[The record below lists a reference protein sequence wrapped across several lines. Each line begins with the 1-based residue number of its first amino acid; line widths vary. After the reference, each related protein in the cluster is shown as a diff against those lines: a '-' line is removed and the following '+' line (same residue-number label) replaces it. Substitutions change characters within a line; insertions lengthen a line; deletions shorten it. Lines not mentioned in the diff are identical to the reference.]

1 MKQPLSGIGGR
12 EKRGDEDDFVEQD
25 GIGEGDLFHRLLA
38 GVEVERD
45 VVELVAAFHQA
56 ADDANEIAAHG
67 VADAAVIHFE
77 DFLIGIDDEFV
88 VGADFA
94 ELVFDHG
101 DAESVVF
108 REDAVEQRGFTGAE
122 KSCEDG
128 DGEFVSHGGLVE
140 LFE

>member
-1 MKQPLSGIGGR
+1 LSGIGGR

-101 DAESVVF
+101 DAESVVLPEPRNPVRTVTGSLF
-108 REDAVEQRGFTGAE
+108 RMV
-122 KSCEDG
+122 
-128 DGEFVSHGGLVE
+128 V
-140 LFE
+140 